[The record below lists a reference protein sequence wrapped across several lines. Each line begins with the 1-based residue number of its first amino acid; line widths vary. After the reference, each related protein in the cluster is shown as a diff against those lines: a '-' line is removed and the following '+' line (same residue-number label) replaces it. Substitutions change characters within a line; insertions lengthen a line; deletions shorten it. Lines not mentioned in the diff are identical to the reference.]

1 MVEIGD
7 TLRIDYME
15 GEPQYGGK
23 VGTVEFIDGIGQI
36 HGTWGGCAVVPNI
49 DSYTI
54 LKKRDEQCSE
64 QNE

>member
-15 GEPQYGGK
+15 GEPQYSGK
-23 VGTVEFIDGIGQI
+23 IGTVELIDDMGQI
-36 HGTWGGCAVVPNI
+36 HGTWSGCAVIPSV
-49 DSYTI
+49 DLYTI
-54 LKKRDEQCSE
+54 LKKRDEQCST

>member
-15 GEPQYGGK
+15 GEPQYSGK

-36 HGTWGGCAVVPNI
+36 HGTFGGCAIIPCT
-49 DSYTI
+49 DSFTI
-54 LKKRDEQCSE
+54 IKKKDEKCST

>member
-1 MVEIGD
+1 MVEVGD
-7 TLRIDYME
+7 TIKIDYME

-23 VGTVEFIDGIGQI
+23 VGTVEFIDDMGQI
-36 HGTWGGCAVVPNI
+36 HGTFGGCAVIPSV

-54 LKKRDEQCSE
+54 LKKRDEQCST

>member
-15 GEPQYGGK
+15 GEPQYSGK

-36 HGTWGGCAVVPNI
+36 HGTFGGCAIIPGT
-49 DSYTI
+49 DSFTI
-54 LKKRDEQCSE
+54 IKKKDEKCST